1 MRNSAVYL
9 SLLRFL
15 SILGF
20 LSIPSLTL
28 GYQITVHNQC
38 SYTIWP
44 GASQHNF
51 ANATDFPL
59 LDAQYTGFQL
69 DTGASKAIQA
79 PDHWLGGRIWART
92 GCTSSGDCQVGGCP
106 GGMQCTDYS
115 WTAALTL
122 VEFGYGGNLGTFYD
136 ISLVAGF
143 NVGAKIVPSISSCA
157 TRTCTS
163 PSCPADQAYHQ
174 SSDTIVDRQCDLSAS
189 FDVYFCPSS

>member
-1 MRNSAVYL
+1 MDKMLIRLQMLVSW
-9 SLLRFL
+9 L
-15 SILGF
+15 SI
-20 LSIPSLTL
+20 ISLAQA
-28 GYQITVHNQC
+28 YQITVHNQC

-51 ANATDFPL
+51 GGAADFPL
-59 LDAQYTGFQL
+59 IDPQYTGFQL
-69 DTGASKAIQA
+69 ESGASKTIEA

-92 GCTSSGDCQVGGCP
+92 GCTSDGTCTVGGCP

-115 WTAALTL
+115 WTAAVTL
-122 VEFGYGGNLGTFYD
+122 AEFGYGGSLGTFYD

-143 NVGAKIVPSISSCA
+143 NVGAKIVPSISTCA

-174 SSDTIVDRQCDLSAS
+174 SSDTFVDRQCDISAS
-189 FDVYFCPSS
+189 YDVYFCPND